1 MEDRRRAVMAQVEEV
16 IPGAVEVLPLTQ
28 LIVLARAVCIF
39 IQLYAKE
46 HMQNGGVACEFS
58 LKVQGR
64 QITYA
69 RHRIDGTHT
78 VTVPD
83 DCDA

>member
-1 MEDRRRAVMAQVEEV
+1 MEDRRRAFTAQIEETLR
-16 IPGAVEVLPLTQ
+16 GAMEVLPLTQ
-28 LIVLARAVCIF
+28 LVVLAKAVCIF
-39 IQLYAKE
+39 IQLYARE
-46 HMQNGGVACEFS
+46 YAQNGGITCEFS

-78 VTVPD
+78 VVVPE